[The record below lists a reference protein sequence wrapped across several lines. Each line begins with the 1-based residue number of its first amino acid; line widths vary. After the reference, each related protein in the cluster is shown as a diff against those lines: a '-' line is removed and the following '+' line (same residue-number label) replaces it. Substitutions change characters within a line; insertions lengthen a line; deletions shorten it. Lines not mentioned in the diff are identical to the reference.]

1 MSSWNGPS
9 RWLVRGAPDEARVED
24 LSRALN
30 LPAALAALL
39 VQRGYHTPEG
49 AAAFLRPSLDALSDP
64 FELPDMHRAVELL
77 AGGVRRGDG
86 ILVHGDYDVD
96 GQCAAALL
104 TRTLRAAGARVIPFV
119 PHRVRD
125 GFDLGPAGLAAAQE
139 HGAGVIV
146 TCDCGTTAYEAVARA
161 KAAGH
166 TVIITDHH
174 LAGSASADRD
184 TRALLPA
191 ADAIVNPRREQGDGA
206 YRDFCGAGVAFKL
219 AQGLVS
225 ALGLPSNLPYH
236 LLDLVALATV
246 ADIVPLVG
254 ENRILVRSGL
264 KLLADSRWPG
274 VRALVETVGLAGRA
288 IRAGQVGY
296 ILAPRLN
303 ATGRIGDA
311 MDGLRLLLSDDAEE
325 ARELARQLE
334 TINARRQA
342 MDQEIL
348 QQAVGAVERE
358 VDLEEAYS
366 LVLARDG
373 WHPGVIGIVASRL
386 VERFGRP
393 TILVALEGD
402 EGRGSGR
409 SIPGF
414 DLHGALVRCA
424 PHLARFGGHTM
435 AAGLT
440 VRRERLDDFRLAF
453 NAIARATLEPDDLVP
468 SQRVDLLVPLERLD
482 LRLERLLQAL
492 EPCGPG
498 NPAPVF
504 GAEGVRARDPRVV
517 GANHLRFV
525 LDDGTSRLPAIGFD
539 WADRVGEEW
548 AAGPVDVAFRLER
561 DEWMGDATL
570 QARVVHIRPS
580 GVVAVGA

>member
-1 MSSWNGPS
+1 MRLPG
-9 RWLVRGAPDEARVED
+9 RWVIRGAPDDARVRE
-24 LSRALN
+24 LSQALK

-39 VQRGYHTPEG
+39 VQRGYHTRE
-49 AAAFLRPSLDALSDP
+49 AAATFLRPNLDTLTDP
-64 FELPDMHRAVELL
+64 FALPDLARAVELL
-77 AGGVRRGDG
+77 VGAVRRGQA

-96 GQCAAALL
+96 GQCASALL

-119 PHRVRD
+119 PHRLRD
-125 GFDLGPAGLAAAQE
+125 GYDFGPAGLAAAQE
-139 HGAGVIV
+139 HQAAVIV
-146 TCDCGTTAYEAVARA
+146 TCDCGMTAGEAVARA
-161 KAAGH
+161 KEAGH
-166 TVIITDHH
+166 TVIVTDHH
-174 LAGSASADRD
+174 LPG
-184 TRALLPA
+184 ALPP
-191 ADAIVNPRREQGDGA
+191 ADAIVNPRREDA
-206 YRDFCGAGVAFKL
+206 DPPYRDFCGAGVAFKL
-219 AQGLVS
+219 AQGLVG
-225 ALGLPSNLPYH
+225 ALGLPANLPYH

-246 ADIVPLVG
+246 ADIVPLTG
-254 ENRILVRSGL
+254 ENRTLVKFGL
-264 KLLADSRWPG
+264 KTLADSRWPG
-274 VRALVETVGLAGRA
+274 LRALVETVGLAGKA
-288 IRAGQVGY
+288 IRAGHVGF

-303 ATGRIGDA
+303 ATGRIADA
-311 MDGLRLLLSDDAEE
+311 MDGLRLLLSDDPEE

-348 QQAVGAVERE
+348 EQAVGAVERE
-358 VDLEEAYS
+358 VDLEDAYG
-366 LVLARDG
+366 LVLAKDG

-393 TILVALEGD
+393 TIVVALEGD

-414 DLHGALVRCA
+414 DLHAALVSCA

-440 VRRERLDDFRLAF
+440 VRRERLEDFRLAF
-453 NAIARATLEPDDLVP
+453 NAVARDILEPDDLVP
-468 SQRVDLLVPLERLD
+468 TQRIDLLVALDQLD

-504 GAEGVRARDPRVV
+504 GAAAVRARDPRVV

-539 WADRVGEEW
+539 WADRVARDW
-548 AAGPVDVAFRLER
+548 AAGPVDVAFRLDR
-561 DEWMGDATL
+561 DEWQGDATL

-580 GVVAVGA
+580 A